1 MQSVNLSSKEAKIDL
16 SVLNVCALRE
26 PVPANGPKLPS
37 DQLCAAV
44 PFHGSPATGPL
55 HTFSTQ
61 LTGANLADEKSQVPT
76 WKRVLDIVLIIAAL
90 PIWLPI
96 FLLIALWVKIVS
108 PGPVFFR
115 QERIGYLGKP
125 FMILKFRTMK
135 VNVETGVH
143 ERYLEQLINSDAP
156 MTKLDSKGDPRII
169 AGGRILRA
177 TGLDE
182 LPQLLNVLR
191 GQMSLVGPRPCTPKE
206 FKHYDASQLERV
218 NALPGLTGYWQVNGK
233 NKTTFSQ
240 MIEMDIY
247 YTKNLTFCL
256 DLQIILRTLPALIIQ
271 VIESRIAPRFSGRAE
286 ESRN

>member
-1 MQSVNLSSKEAKIDL
+1 MQSVNASSKESKIDL
-16 SVLNVCALRE
+16 SAQNISALRD
-26 PVPANGPKLPS
+26 PSPANGPKSPS
-37 DQLCAAV
+37 NQLCAAV
-44 PFHGSPATGPL
+44 PFHGAPAIERL
-55 HTFSTQ
+55 QTFSAQ
-61 LTGANLADEKSQVPT
+61 PTGVDVAAEMSRVPT
-76 WKRVLDIVLIIAAL
+76 WKRALDIVLIIAAL

-96 FLLIALWVKIVS
+96 FLLISLWVKIVS
-108 PGPVFFR
+108 PGPIFFR

-156 MTKLDSKGDPRII
+156 MTKLDTKGDPRII

-191 GQMSLVGPRPCTPKE
+191 GEMSLVGPRPCTPKE
-206 FKHYDASQLERV
+206 FEHYNTSQLERV
-218 NALPGLTGYWQVNGK
+218 NALPGLTGFWQVNGK

-247 YTKNLTFCL
+247 YAKNLTLWL
-256 DLQIILRTLPALIIQ
+256 DLQIILRTLPALVNQ
-271 VIESRIAPRFSGRAE
+271 VIESRIAPRFSGRTE